1 MAFFNPADYEA
12 RRRRATQSFGAT
24 GAMNAYANF
33 LSKQRGSSSRRNMM
47 EQYDR
52 AQPQITTAYSRRGLQ
67 GPNVQSGIF
76 ARGLQDFAKQ
86 RARGLQE
93 FDQGQLESQRGYD
106 LGEAQRLE
114 AFRNQLADMESE
126 KAQTIADTARQLF
139 ANRVGAVQ

>member
-1 MAFFNPADYEA
+1 MAYNPADYEA
-12 RRRRATQSFGAT
+12 RRRGYTQQYAAT
-24 GAMNAYANF
+24 GAMNAYAQF

-47 EQYDR
+47 EEYDR
-52 AQPQITTAYSRRGLQ
+52 AQPQIAAGYARRGLQ

-106 LGEAQRLE
+106 VGEAQRLE

-139 ANRVGAVQ
+139 ANRVGAI

>member
-1 MAFFNPADYEA
+1 MAYNPADYEA
-12 RRRRATQSFGAT
+12 RRRGYTQQYAAT

-47 EQYDR
+47 EEYDR
-52 AQPQITTAYSRRGLQ
+52 AQPQIAAGYARRGLQ

-139 ANRVGAVQ
+139 ANRVGAI